1 MKLNIQR
8 FAPDSDTTYKKMAMG
23 DNTPIQVESAVRDG
37 RGYTIADHYQMSLVS
52 GTNIKTI
59 NNTSVLGSGNISV
72 QPTLTSGTNIKTVN
86 STSLLGSGNV
96 AVQPTLVSGTN
107 IKTVNSTSLLGSG
120 NVAVQPTLVS
130 GTNIKT
136 INNTSLLSSGNMT
149 LLTENDIYYKKN
161 DTYEADYIYIG
172 GLLSNSSKGV
182 YFTIFLP
189 KSFKPNGTGDYN
201 ITTATINTC
210 NFYIRKSNG
219 GYLENG
225 TTKSTFSSIEY
236 RDFTDNRLTFV
247 CTKSSAYSSATNNTP
262 IGVEL
267 RNVKVTF
274 S

>member
-8 FAPDSDTTYKKMAMG
+8 FAPDADTTYKKMAMG

-136 INNTSLLSSGNMT
+136 INSTTLLGSGNISVQPT
-149 LLTENDIYYKKN
+149 LSVT
-161 DTYEADYIYIG
+161 
-172 GLLSNSSKGV
+172 
-182 YFTIFLP
+182 
-189 KSFKPNGTGDYN
+189 NGTNAVTKTSGNATVRESNYYQYGKVVEMRLVLD
-201 ITTATINTC
+201 TTASTSAGSNVFQGTIKNALKPMEYVTGVG
-210 NFYIRKSNG
+210 FNG
-219 GYLENG
+219 GAIQIGQISPEGEVLIRNCVSSLASGKATGIHFTYLI
-225 TTKSTFSSIEY
+225 S
-236 RDFTDNRLTFV
+236 
-247 CTKSSAYSSATNNTP
+247 
-262 IGVEL
+262 
-267 RNVKVTF
+267 
-274 S
+274 